1 MTTIY
6 VKCFEGQYLV
16 RFRGDDPTMF
26 RLCVDSLKSC
36 IRADR
41 RGYDPQ
47 AKYWYIDESAEL
59 SFRKWLD
66 YARAWLHARIE
77 WESESDYEQPP
88 PPPKSWQ
95 QQSAYLRPYTTLHL
109 LPSAPPEL
117 IKAAYKCLAMKCHP
131 DHGGSNKAMQ
141 ELNAAYETLAEGR
154 AA

>member
-6 VKCFEGQYLV
+6 IKSFEGQYLV
-16 RFRGDDPTMF
+16 RFRGDDPTIF
-26 RLCVDSLKSC
+26 RLCVESLKSY

-47 AKYWYIDESAEL
+47 AKYWHIDEGAEL

-66 YARAWLHARIE
+66 YARSSLHARIE
-77 WESESDYEQPP
+77 WEGESDYESEPQ

-95 QQSAYLRPYTTLHL
+95 QQSVYLGPYNTLHL

-117 IKAAYKCLAMKCHP
+117 IKAAYKCLAMKYHP
-131 DHGGSNKAMQ
+131 DHGGSTQAMQ
-141 ELNAAYETLAEGR
+141 KINEAYELLAER